1 MFNISDMNID
11 QCLANVHQCWT
22 KMDSEEEI
30 IIADTAVINYF
41 LCVVSIK

>member
-1 MFNISDMNID
+1 MFSKCASM
-11 QCLANVHQCWT
+11 LT

-30 IIADTAVINYF
+30 IIASDTAVINYF